1 MAKKKR
7 ILVISLLCA
16 GMALAQGQG
25 PEDTPKPTIRWA
37 SSYAEGMA
45 AAKAQNRPVLIKF
58 SAEWCKWCERMD
70 VEVFVDVPVIQ
81 ALQRYTCIK
90 VDVDERP
97 DVAMAYSVRSLPRVM
112 IINTHQEI
120 VGDWLG
126 YLRPDRFLE
135 MVVDLAPALHTK
147 MGTLMA
153 PKAILPVPKAEPV
166 VSVDLTEE
174 PVMNLGHKDP
184 KVREKAIALWI
195 ERGKEALPEILGHLE
210 HSYLGVRIGAWK
222 IVQKL
227 NGSKLAFDPWAPL
240 PKRTAMIK
248 TLKDDLVLQP

>member
-1 MAKKKR
+1 MAKKRR
-7 ILVISLLCA
+7 ILLISLLCA
-16 GMALAQGQG
+16 GLALAQA
-25 PEDTPKPTIRWA
+25 PEDTPKPTIGWA
-37 SSYAEGMA
+37 TSYAEGMA
-45 AAKAQNRPVLIKF
+45 TAKAQNRPVLIKF

-70 VEVFVDVPVIQ
+70 VEVFVDDPVIQ
-81 ALQRYTCIK
+81 ALQGYTCIK
-90 VDVDERP
+90 VDVDKRP
-97 DVAMAYSVRSLPRVM
+97 DVAMAYSVRSLPRVVVV
-112 IINTHQEI
+112 NTHQEI

-153 PKAILPVPKAEPV
+153 PKAILPVPKTEPAV
-166 VSVDLTEE
+166 AVDLTAE
-174 PVMNLGHKDP
+174 PIMNLGHKDP

-195 ERGKEALPEILGHLE
+195 EHGEKALPEILKHLE

-222 IVQKL
+222 VVQKL
-227 NGSKLAFDPWAPL
+227 HASKIPFDPWAPS

-248 TLKDDLVLQP
+248 ALREEQVIQP